1 VLFTD
6 RVSPLR
12 KRLLQ
17 RRLRRMAEGEVE
29 ADYPILP
36 PPPARK

>member
-1 VLFTD
+1 
-6 RVSPLR
+6 VSPLR

-29 ADYPILP
+29 AEYPIVP
-36 PPPARK
+36 PDAK